1 MSSTGQ
7 HQPTVE
13 RPISDRAVAD
23 LPVRAGRADL
33 LEEILAMAGAQA
45 PGTPAALQSQRP
57 RWTAPLA
64 AAAAVAVL
72 AGAVAWWSAGPGDPS
87 SAPGPAG
94 TRAQADGQEALALL
108 EAPGWQVA
116 HVGRAEP
123 GGSIAYEA
131 AGGRSLEISW
141 YPAATY
147 DSYVEDRRRIVD
159 PPAAGEPIEVLGL
172 GAQLWSYSRDDH
184 TVIREIEV
192 GRWLEVRAAG
202 MGEDDYLELL
212 GQLRLVNEAAFEEAL
227 PDDYVT
233 TRDRAARIEEML
245 DGIAA
250 AVGPDLPVSPSG
262 RPTIDSQEN
271 SPYGLAVDV
280 AGSITCQWLDEL
292 DEALRVG
299 DARRVERAS
308 AVLATARDWPLL
320 RGEVNRQGAYPEVVF
335 QYARTAARGEVPPRY
350 SGGLGCAQR
359 P

>member
-7 HQPTVE
+7 HQPTCE

-33 LEEILAMAGAQA
+33 LEEIIALGGAQA
-45 PGTPAALQSQRP
+45 PLTPATPQPQRP
-57 RWTAPLA
+57 RWAAPLA

-72 AGAVAWWSAGPGDPS
+72 AGAAAWWSAGPGDPS
-87 SAPGPAG
+87 SAPGPAS
-94 TRAQADGQEALALL
+94 TWAQEEGQGALVLL
-108 EAPGWQVA
+108 DEPGWEVA
-116 HVGRAEP
+116 HVGRADA

-184 TVIREIEV
+184 TVIREVEG

-202 MGEDDYLELL
+202 MGEADYRELL
-212 GQLRLVNEAAFEEAL
+212 GRLRLVSEAVFERAL

-233 TRDRAARIEEML
+233 TEERTARIEEML

-292 DEALRVG
+292 DEALQVG

-350 SGGLGCAQR
+350 SSGLGCAQR